1 MRLIPGIKLI
11 PKHPRLVEKLLA
23 GLGPGALID
32 GAQTRST
39 VTINLREGRLR
50 CLVGF
55 FPLPRRVAGART
67 RPMIR

>member
-32 GAQTRST
+32 GAQTRIA
-39 VTINLREGRLR
+39 VTITCGR
-50 CLVGF
+50 VG
-55 FPLPRRVAGART
+55 
-67 RPMIR
+67 